1 MSEYRS
7 LLSRPFFDPVGPWD
21 VFRTFDRFF
30 QEFDRDEGLRSFGFA
45 PSARLTEEGDHFV
58 LRVDLP
64 GVGEKDV
71 HVDLHD
77 GVLTVSA
84 HRSVTAPEGY
94 EARRRERGD
103 AQFSRSY
110 ALGDKVD
117 PEKTSAELKDGVLT
131 VTVAKAAGVQKRT
144 IAIKAA

>member
-45 PSARLTEEGDHFV
+45 PSARLEDAGDHFV

-64 GVGEKDV
+64 GVNEKDV
-71 HVDLHD
+71 HVDLHE

-84 HRSVTAPEGY
+84 HRSVSPPEGY

-110 ALGDKVD
+110 VLGDKVD
-117 PEKTSAELKDGVLT
+117 PEKTTAELKDGVLT
-131 VTVAKAAGVQKRT
+131 VTVAKSAGAQKRT
-144 IAIKAA
+144 IAIKAT